1 MSTFVVDRLP
11 ASASAAAAAH
21 ATCPSLLMTV
31 KMRTAFVAAAASVTA
46 VVDYV
51 KGAAGWDWERG
62 TVGQGSAS

>member
-1 MSTFVVDRLP
+1 M
-11 ASASAAAAAH
+11 
-21 ATCPSLLMTV
+21 
-31 KMRTAFVAAAASVTA
+31 AAAASVAA